1 MTRTHNRKNRYSP
14 FQFISYL
21 FPDILILLNPE
32 FIKFFLK
39 YVITA
44 SMFVATIGFTIWLG
58 TAGIPPIAIG
68 FFAFVYSLI
77 VSVIYLHFK
86 G

>member
-1 MTRTHNRKNRYSP
+1 
-14 FQFISYL
+14 
-21 FPDILILLNPE
+21 
-32 FIKFFLK
+32 
-39 YVITA
+39 VITA